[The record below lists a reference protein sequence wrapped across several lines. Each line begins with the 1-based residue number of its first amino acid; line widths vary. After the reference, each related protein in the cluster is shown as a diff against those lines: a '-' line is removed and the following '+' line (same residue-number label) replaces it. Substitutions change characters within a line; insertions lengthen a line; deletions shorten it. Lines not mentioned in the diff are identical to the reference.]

1 MANDWMNLVKKT
13 FNEGRAKDKTYSYK
27 QAMSDA
33 RITYK
38 SSSSKGSTSTDEAS
52 PNVETK
58 TKKHRK
64 KSRKGKKGGK
74 SRKCR
79 KSKK

>member
-38 SSSSKGSTSTDEAS
+38 SSSSKGSTSAESSTPIAEH
-52 PNVETK
+52 K
-58 TKKHRK
+58 TKKHRR

-74 SRKCR
+74 SRK
-79 KSKK
+79 SKK